1 MLKKIALLLL
11 LIAPMSVFA
20 QKFGHVKFAE
30 ILTVMPEYTKAQT
43 DIQAQQKQYE
53 DEMKRASDELTKKF
67 TEYQQEQ
74 ANLVRVPNLGIALV
88 LTFHK
93 IGIAALVKLS
103 FYLREGRCQIVRV
116 LRIESRTETVEA
128 VPVDVALG
136 SFRVDVL
143 TVGEVETPVIV
154 LGVIGAVGPGSS
166 VVSC

>member
-1 MLKKIALLLL
+1 MTLVDVGCAFVQMQCPVQYMNVVAILGFERLDELGDDVQQIL
-11 LIAPMSVFA
+11 RRSVFVQRPKLVDSFFRA
-20 QKFGHVKFAE
+20 GLA
-30 ILTVMPEYTKAQT
+30 AG
-43 DIQAQQKQYE
+43 QQVGN
-53 DEMKRASDELTKKF
+53 AAITL
-67 TEYQQEQ
+67 
-74 ANLVRVPNLGIALV
+74 RVPNLGIALV

-116 LRIESRTETVEA
+116 LRIESRTEAVEA

-143 TVGEVETPVIV
+143 TVGKIETPVIV
-154 LGVIGAVGPGSS
+154 LGVIGAVGSGSS